1 MAIPRPSDDYITPIT
16 VSFSLEPTSTVL
28 VLIDLQYASACR
40 TEGLGKRMIEQGT
53 EHITEWRF
61 DRIEQVLLPN
71 VKRLLAF
78 FREHGLRILY
88 VTLGSMMADY
98 SDAPEHMKNLFKT
111 TNNHAGTREHEI
123 LDELKP
129 LPGEYV
135 LNKTTIGAFNST
147 GIDNLLRMW
156 GAKYLLFT
164 GVSTNMCVD
173 GTARDA
179 VDRGYRCILVE
190 DALGGPKE
198 EYHRA
203 AIINWQRLYGR
214 ANITEE
220 VIKELEQGL

>member
-1 MAIPRPSDDYITPIT
+1 MAIPKPSDDYITPVT
-16 VSFSLEPTSTVL
+16 FSFSLEPASIVL

-53 EHITEWRF
+53 EHLTKWRF
-61 DRIEQVLLPN
+61 DRIEQMLLPN
-71 VKRLLAF
+71 VKKLLAF
-78 FREHGLRILY
+78 FREQKLRILY
-88 VTLGSMMADY
+88 VTLGSMMEDY
-98 SDAPEHMKNLFKT
+98 SDAPEHMKNLFQM
-111 TNNHAGTREHEI
+111 TNNHEGTREHEI
-123 LDELKP
+123 LDEIKP
-129 LPGEYV
+129 QAGEYV

-156 GAKYLLFT
+156 GAEYLLFT

-179 VDRGYRCILVE
+179 ADRGYRCILVE

-214 ANITEE
+214 VNSTEE
-220 VIKELEQGL
+220 VIAELK